1 MPKSLVVSK
10 VFFENSSLMIVIIST
25 TLLLALPATLQSPNL
40 QVHPA
45 FSPCPP
51 SRVFI
56 HQYPPNSA
64 PEKGG
69 LKRVCLGYVN
79 EIGSLLDGLGFDPY
93 LGFYHQPHYG
103 HATLASDLVEE
114 FRTPLTDRFTLG
126 LINNRIFDEQD
137 FFFHAASGSVYLK
150 DVPRKRYFSEYERFV
165 TRPMASSDNKSETN
179 FRQLFRRQAE
189 RLQQA
194 IMNGETYC
202 PYKLR
207 W

>member
-1 MPKSLVVSK
+1 MSTGRYPCALNQWSPICFVARDRTLLPRLGTFIHGKINNLSLLMTRCRSFCRC
-10 VFFENSSLMIVIIST
+10 FFFQPMNSSLGNWGELRGRCWLCWIISP
-25 TLLLALPATLQSPNL
+25 LLSGIVASILSATAIELFN
-40 QVHPA
+40 
-45 FSPCPP
+45 
-51 SRVFI
+51 
-56 HQYPPNSA
+56 
-64 PEKGG
+64 
-69 LKRVCLGYVN
+69 
-79 EIGSLLDGLGFDPY
+79 
-93 LGFYHQPHYG
+93 
-103 HATLASDLVEE
+103 
-114 FRTPLTDRFTLG
+114 
-126 LINNRIFDEQD
+126 IFDEQD